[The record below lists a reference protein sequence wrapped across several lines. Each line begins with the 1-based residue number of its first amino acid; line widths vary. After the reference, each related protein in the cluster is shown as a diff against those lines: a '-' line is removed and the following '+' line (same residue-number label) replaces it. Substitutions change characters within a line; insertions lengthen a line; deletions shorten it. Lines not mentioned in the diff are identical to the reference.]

1 MREILLSQGKIA
13 FVDDEDYEAI
23 SAKKWSV
30 VKSWNSFYA
39 RRYERIDGVQTIVYM
54 HRLLANA
61 VKNQQVDHKD
71 QNTLNNCKDNLR
83 LCSNTENSQNRKKRK
98 TLSPKSEFKG
108 VRPKGGRF
116 IARIKIDG
124 KDCFLASFKS
134 EVEAAKAYDRAAIQ
148 YFGEFASLNFP
159 NNLQENLTTQQAV

>member
-1 MREILLSQGKIA
+1 MVFLREIQLTQGQIA

-30 VKSWNSFYA
+30 VKSWNNFYA

-61 VKNQQVDHKD
+61 DKNRQVDHKD
-71 QNTLNNCKDNLR
+71 RNTLNNCKDNLR

-98 TLSPKSEFKG
+98 TLNPQSEFKG
-108 VRPKGGRF
+108 VRPKGGIF
-116 IARIKIDG
+116 LAHIKINGRDHFIG
-124 KDCFLASFKS
+124 SFKS
-134 EVEAAKAYDRAAIQ
+134 EHEAAKAYDKAAIQ
-148 YFGEFASLNFP
+148 HFGEFAHLNFP
-159 NNLQENLTTQQAV
+159 DAVPMAG